1 MAAGK
6 KIVDKCV
13 NCSGDFRRF
22 SRSHRNKKEPYK
34 GNMIC
39 YKTSEHKH
47 YDQILVTDQYQSL
60 KKVII
65 LIQLMIIPCGT
76 VKHIEPLLVQ
86 CIFVKVNAKKNL
98 DQTAHELALGVSAER

>member
-47 YDQILVTDQYQSL
+47 YDQILVTD
-60 KKVII
+60 
-65 LIQLMIIPCGT
+65 
-76 VKHIEPLLVQ
+76 
-86 CIFVKVNAKKNL
+86 
-98 DQTAHELALGVSAER
+98 